1 VRRRLVI
8 RGTGIL
14 LLLSAL
20 ALAGFSGLAVELVSW
35 SPALG
40 YFLVMVAFGRTL
52 APGKEPLITTY
63 TRLDKGHVFGEVRGY
78 TRGLTVLWTVLM
90 AALLLE
96 TVALRWFGPASWL
109 APASLF
115 NVCLMIGVFLG
126 EHWVRRITFPHLP
139 MPSPWRTGQ
148 VMMRSLRNR

>member
-8 RGTGIL
+8 RGAGVL
-14 LLLSAL
+14 VLLSTL
-20 ALAGFSGLAVELVSW
+20 ALAGFSGLAVDLLTW

-40 YFLVMVAFGRTL
+40 YFLVMVHFGRTL

-63 TRLDKGHVFGEVRGY
+63 TRLDKGRVFDEVRGY
-78 TRGLTVLWTVLM
+78 TRGLTILWTVLM
-90 AALLLE
+90 GVLVIE
-96 TVALRWFGPASWL
+96 TVALRWFAPASWI

-115 NVCLMIGVFLG
+115 NFCLMIGVFLG
-126 EHWVRRITFPHLP
+126 EHWVRRIIFPHLP

-148 VMMRSLRNR
+148 VMMQSLRGR